1 MLPKRMFPRR
11 RSPASTRGRGV
22 AAQAG
27 FSFIE
32 ILVVM
37 GIISVLVSMV
47 VVLIPNIQERGR
59 RTKSKDNV
67 RSMITMMIARRT
79 ERTTGGWPP
88 YNGKNFTL
96 SLIATNQLDRRN
108 SQNLEILFSPGD
120 TLYTLEKA
128 DQDRYKDVNKKA
140 LKNGT
145 DFHELTSYAGR
156 RNADREFLI
165 TPDQEKMGTM
175 LICDDDEG
183 PLHHPDGVIAGYSN
197 GGARFME
204 WEDLDMMPPENPDDP
219 EEFLGD
225 NASNEELMKMWGH

>member
-1 MLPKRMFPRR
+1 MGSANTVR
-11 RSPASTRGRGV
+11 RSTG
-22 AAQAG
+22 QAG

-67 RSMITMMIARRT
+67 RSMITLMIARRT
-79 ERTTGGWPP
+79 ERTSGGFPP
-88 YNGKNFTL
+88 YNGKNFVL
-96 SLIATNQLDRRN
+96 SLVATNQLDRRN
-108 SQNLEILFSPGD
+108 PQNLEILFSPGD
-120 TLYTLEKA
+120 TLYSLEKI
-128 DQDRYKDVNKKA
+128 DVERYKDVTKKV
-140 LKNGT
+140 LKSGGS
-145 DFHELTSYAGR
+145 DFHEMTSYAGR

-175 LICDDDEG
+175 MICDDDDG
-183 PLHHPDGVIAGYSN
+183 PLHHPDGLIAGYTN
-197 GGARFME
+197 GGARFLE
-204 WEDLDMMPPENPDDP
+204 WEDLDVMPPENADEP

-225 NASNEELMKMWGH
+225 NAENEELMKMWGH